1 MKQSIIHYSL
11 SIAAAVLA
19 TAFSIQTLE
28 ASPYASELNYDSG
41 AGTVSFY
48 LNEDGGNVTV
58 KYEDGTTNATFDG
71 VSATATNLTKGLKSF
86 SMGGHTGYAIAV
98 TKNGNG
104 VPAQISVDTAANAN
118 SSTNYTYWNSPRG
131 VAVNSNPK
139 IGKLFGRVYVGNS
152 AASTSGNPKQGIYIL
167 HPDLSP
173 ELTNTA
179 VATSPLLAG
188 NASSPYHL
196 GVNQD
201 DGSVSVNDF
210 SGNGALYLFSPDLDS
225 YVTIFS
231 KTNGIHGDGFGT
243 AKVTGSIA
251 NGNMVVWFPDSGM
264 AVPDPAVYPNLHL
277 PSGTEK
283 GMYNNIYRYDIGAG
297 PLPYTNAPDFAFNY
311 GLDSIAE
318 LVVQGDVAPDGKV
331 FTGFGRANLS
341 NPDVVVFDPVT
352 FLQNAT
358 PLWSSW
364 ISSKGLSDPFAPP
377 VGSPPAPG
385 NQPYG
390 GVRVSSDEKYFATM
404 GILNG
409 FMIVKLTNGIPDIST
424 IFEITNTPSTGNAR
438 GMDWDAADNIYGA
451 SSGQA
456 LLRVYSLGNTKTC
469 VTSNDITGT
478 NGTFVVLSPPVTAT
492 SVATVPTASQNH
504 GSPID
509 GVITV
514 YLNTNVLAAPTVV
527 AYARSGTATYPA
539 NYTLNLVTNAD
550 GVIISSNSVTFPA
563 GTWPH
568 AGNWSADVH
577 LTPTAT
583 PASGPALAAT
593 FTLAGGV
600 NYGAGTPLIASVA
613 VVNTG
618 PQLLLLTPLGT
629 SFSRGIPNDYVT
641 FAITRWGD
649 TSVPDYTITN
659 INYSGTMFPA
669 DFTAGAQSFSGSLLS
684 DGSPG
689 ITIPSGAISVTSAIG
704 NPVLRANLNVPPTN
718 VTIVITLTNSAGTNL
733 VANNGFAYVV
743 SATNFLSVVEN
754 DNALGGNGGGGG
766 VTLWSDPLTN
776 AAASTNWTLTFAT
789 QAWPGVATSSYTTN
803 YSYVTNSGVIT
814 TNIAG
819 VITNVTY
826 SAAPPVVIPAYT
838 NGQTAMNHDPVNGT
852 NDFDVEFGYTL
863 PSDFPLSPVM
873 IANGW
878 SNVLRMTVN
887 KNVGSPAAVN
897 LYPISKQF
905 YGNYALKFSM
915 YLSLLPDAIHTIS
928 PLGNFSGRFPNENAI
943 AGINHYGTNINWR
956 LGTTPATST
965 ASQSGVANS
974 DGIWLTLG
982 ASDGVGTPADFD
994 VFRPPAIPNLGMYNS
1009 GSSTISDLASDA
1021 GSSHRNDFP
1030 NTLFPE
1036 TANVAGGE
1044 PVRKWVD
1051 VSAETT
1057 DQTNLVFKVNGFPVA
1072 TVAFPGQGSGNTVWL
1087 ASNNVPLTP
1096 YTSGDIMLG
1105 YQDPDK
1111 TIGDPDSQFVYYSNV
1126 RVIELSPY
1134 ITAHPAGVIL
1144 TNGSSASF
1152 TSSAAYATAPLTGTW
1167 YKAASPTAPIL
1178 ALQTDIG
1185 GTNLTTTLALA
1196 SLTVGTNYVVIYN
1209 DAAGSVTSGVARVEL
1224 ITGPTSI
1231 STNSG
1236 VDVQFTVIANG
1247 PLTPTYQWS
1256 TNGVNLADGA
1266 HYGGVTNATLT
1277 ITNVQPSD
1285 AGTYSVTATNADGS
1299 LTVSATL
1306 TVSLTEPP
1314 VFSGMELVGTNAV
1327 LTFTSPNGTD
1337 TTNSFTLQSSPQV
1350 QGPYVVTPGTI
1361 TGGMGVFQFIVPLT
1375 TNSDMFY
1382 RLTHN

>member
-1 MKQSIIHYSL
+1 MFNRTVLFKL
-11 SIAAAVLA
+11 TAVAVAL
-19 TAFSIQTLE
+19 AFSPQTSK
-28 ASPYASELNYDSG
+28 ASPYASEMTVTNNGSG
-41 AGTVSFY
+41 GVTNVQFY
-48 LNEDGGNVTV
+48 LNETGGNVTV
-58 KYEDGTTNATFDG
+58 TYEDGSTNAAFNGITTG
-71 VSATATNLTKGLKSF
+71 LGLPKGPYSF
-86 SMGGHTGYAIAV
+86 SLSGHVGYAVSVA
-98 TKNGNG
+98 KNGNG
-104 VPAQISVDTAANAN
+104 VPLQISLDTPANAN
-118 SSTNYTYWNSPRG
+118 SYTNYTYWNSPRG

-152 AASTSGNPKQGIYIL
+152 AASASGNPKQGLYIL

-179 VATSPLLAG
+179 VATSPLLSG

-196 GVNQD
+196 GVNPY
-201 DGSVSVNDF
+201 DGSVSVNDY
-210 SGNGALYLFSPDLDS
+210 SGNGALYLFSPNLDS

-243 AKVTGSIA
+243 ARVTGSIA
-251 NGNMVVWFPDSGM
+251 NSNLVVWFPDSGL

-297 PLPYTNAPDFAFNY
+297 PLPYTNAPNFAFNY

-341 NPDVVVFDPVT
+341 NPDVVVFDPTT

-364 ISSKGLSDPFAPP
+364 ILSNGLSDPFAT
-377 VGSPPAPG
+377 PAPG
-385 NQPYG
+385 NNYPYG
-390 GVRVSSDEKYFATM
+390 GVRVSPDDKFFATM
-404 GILNG
+404 GIGNA
-409 FMIVKLTNGIPDIST
+409 FAIVKLTNGIPDIST
-424 IFEITNTPSTGNAR
+424 IFTITNTPSTGNSR
-438 GMDWDAADNIYGA
+438 GMDWDVADNIYGV
-451 SSGQA
+451 SSGQG
-456 LLRVYSLGNTKTC
+456 LLRVYSLGNTTTC

-492 SVATVPTASQNH
+492 TVATVPTASQNY

-514 YLNTNVLAAPTVV
+514 YLNTNVLLAPTSV
-527 AYARSGTATYPA
+527 AYTRSGTATYPA
-539 NYTLNLVTNAD
+539 NYTLNLGTNSD
-550 GVIISSNSVTFPA
+550 GVIISSNKVTFPA

-568 AGNWSADVH
+568 LGNWSADVH
-577 LTPTAT
+577 LTPTT
-583 PASGPALAAT
+583 SPASGPALAAT
-593 FTLAGGV
+593 FTLVGGV
-600 NYGAGTPLIASVA
+600 NYSIGTPLISSVA
-613 VVNTG
+613 IVNTG
-618 PQLLLLTPLGT
+618 PQLLLLTPVGT
-629 SFSRGIPNDYVT
+629 AFTRAIPNDYVT
-641 FAITRWGD
+641 FTITRWGD
-649 TSVPDYTITN
+649 TSVADYTITN
-659 INYSGTMFPA
+659 INYSGTVFPA
-669 DFTAGAQSFSGSLLS
+669 DFTAGAQNFSGSLLS

-689 ITIPSGAISVTSAIG
+689 ITIPSGAVSVTGAIG
-704 NPVLRANLNVPPTN
+704 NPVLRANLNLPPTN
-718 VTIVITLTNSAGTNL
+718 ITITITLTNSAGTNL
-733 VANNGFAYVV
+733 LANNGFAYVV
-743 SATNFLSVVEN
+743 SATNFISLVEN

-789 QAWPGVATSSYTTN
+789 QQWPGVPNYSYTTN

-814 TNIAG
+814 TNIAS
-819 VITNVTY
+819 ITTTTNYV
-826 SAAPPVVIPAYT
+826 AASPVVIPGYT
-838 NGQTAMNHDPVNGT
+838 NGATSIAAGGT
-852 NDFDVEFGYTL
+852 NDFDVAFGYTL
-863 PSDFPLSPVM
+863 PPGFPLSPVM
-873 IANGW
+873 MANGW

-897 LYPISKQF
+897 LYPTSKQF

-915 YLSLLPDAIHTIS
+915 YLSLLPQAIHTIS

-965 ASQSGVANS
+965 ATQSGVANS

-994 VFRPPAIPNLGMYNS
+994 VFRPPAIPNAGMYNS
-1009 GSSTISDLASDA
+1009 GSPTASDLASDA

-1030 NTLFPE
+1030 STLFPD

-1044 PVRKWVD
+1044 PVSEWVD

-1072 TVAFPGQGSGNTVWL
+1072 TVAFSGAGSGNTIWL

-1111 TIGDPDSQFVYYSNV
+1111 TIGDPDTQFVYYSNV
-1126 RVIELSPY
+1126 RVVELSPY
-1134 ITAHPAGVIL
+1134 ITAQPSGVIL
-1144 TNGSSASF
+1144 TNGSNASF

-1167 YKAASPTAPIL
+1167 YQAASRSAPIQ
-1178 ALQTDIG
+1178 ALKTNIG
-1185 GTNLTTTLALA
+1185 GTNLTTTLALTN
-1196 SLTVGTNYVVIYN
+1196 LTVGTNYVVVYN
-1209 DAAGSVTSGVARVEL
+1209 DAAGSVTSGVARVVV
-1224 ITGPTSI
+1224 ITAPTSI

-1236 VDVQFTVIANG
+1236 VDVQFTVLASG
-1247 PLTPTYQWS
+1247 PQTPTYQWS
-1256 TNGVNLADGA
+1256 TNGVNLTASS

-1277 ITNVQPSD
+1277 ITNIQLAD
-1285 AGTYSVTATNADGS
+1285 AGTYSVTAVDDDGS
-1299 LTVSATL
+1299 VTVSAAL
-1306 TVSLTEPP
+1306 SVSLPLPP
-1314 VFSGMELVGTNAV
+1314 VLSGVKLVGTNAV

-1337 TTNSFTLQSSPQV
+1337 STNSYTLQSSPQV
-1350 QGPYVVTPGTI
+1350 QGPYVGTPGTI
-1361 TGGMGVFQFIVPLT
+1361 TGAAGSFQFIVPLT
-1375 TNSDMFY
+1375 TNSTMFY
-1382 RLTHN
+1382 RLKHN

>member
-1 MKQSIIHYSL
+1 MNQSKIRQIL
-11 SIAAAVLA
+11 AMAVAVLA
-19 TAFSIQTLE
+19 AAFSIQTLQ
-28 ASPYASELNYDSG
+28 ASPYASELNYNSG

-48 LNEDGGNVTV
+48 LNESGGNVKVT
-58 KYEDGTTNATFDG
+58 YEDGTTNATFDG

-98 TKNGNG
+98 TKTGNG
-104 VPAQISVDTAANAN
+104 LPAQISVDTAANAN
-118 SSTNYTYWNSPRG
+118 SFTNYTYWNSPRG

-152 AASTSGNPKQGIYIL
+152 AASTSGNPSQGLYIL

-196 GVNQD
+196 GVNPD

-210 SGNGALYLFSPDLDS
+210 SGNGALYLFSPNLDS

-251 NGNMVVWFPDSGM
+251 NSNMVVWFPDSGL

-364 ISSKGLSDPFAPP
+364 ITSKGLSDPF
-377 VGSPPAPG
+377 VPAGG

-404 GILNG
+404 GINNG
-409 FMIVKLTNGIPDIST
+409 FMITKLTNGIPDIST

-438 GMDWDAADNIYGA
+438 GMDWDAADNIYGV

-456 LLRVYSLGNTKTC
+456 QLRVYSLGNTITC

-492 SVATVPTASQNH
+492 AVTTVQTASQNY

-527 AYARSGTATYPA
+527 AYARSDTATYPA
-539 NYTLNLVTNAD
+539 NYTLNLGTNAD

-593 FTLAGGV
+593 FTLLGGV
-600 NYGAGTPLIASVA
+600 NYGVVTPLIASVA

-618 PQLLLLTPLGT
+618 PQLLLLTPAGT
-629 SFSRGIPNDYVT
+629 AFSRAIPNDYVT
-641 FAITRWGD
+641 FVITRWGD
-649 TSVPDYTITN
+649 SSVADYTITN
-659 INYSGTMFPA
+659 INYSGTVFPA

-689 ITIPSGAISVTSAIG
+689 ITIPSGATSITAAIG

-718 VTIVITLTNSAGTNL
+718 VMIVITLTNSLGTNL

-743 SATNFLSVVEN
+743 SATNFVSVAEN

-789 QAWPGVATSSYTTN
+789 QRWPGVANYSYTTN

-819 VITNVTY
+819 VITNVASY
-826 SAAPPVVIPAYT
+826 SAAPPLVIPAYT
-838 NGQTAMNHDPVNGT
+838 NGATTIAAGST
-852 NDFDVEFGYTL
+852 NDFDVTFGYTL

-897 LYPISKQF
+897 LYPTSKQF

-956 LGTTPATST
+956 QGATPATST

-994 VFRPPAIPNLGMYNS
+994 VFRPPAIPNAGMYNS
-1009 GSSTISDLASDA
+1009 GSPTASDLASDA
-1021 GSSHRNDFP
+1021 GSSHRNDYP

-1072 TVAFPGQGSGNTVWL
+1072 TVAFPGQGSGNTIWL

-1111 TIGDPDSQFVYYSNV
+1111 TIGDPDTQFVYYSNV
-1126 RVIELSPY
+1126 RVVELSPY
-1134 ITAHPAGVIL
+1134 ITAQPAGVIL

-1167 YKAASPTAPIL
+1167 YKAASQTAPIL
-1178 ALQTDIG
+1178 ALKTDIG
-1185 GTNLTTTLALA
+1185 GTNLTTTLALTD
-1196 SLTVGTNYVVIYN
+1196 LTVGTNYVLIYN
-1209 DAAGSVTSGVARVEL
+1209 DAAGSVTSGVARVEV
-1224 ITGPTSI
+1224 ITAPTSI

-1236 VDVQFTVIANG
+1236 VNVQFTVIANG

-1256 TNGVNLADGA
+1256 TNGVNLAGSA

-1277 ITNVQPSD
+1277 ITNIQPSD
-1285 AGTYSVTATNADGS
+1285 AGTYSVTAVNADGS
-1299 LTVSATL
+1299 VTVSAAL
-1306 TVSLTEPP
+1306 AVILPLPP
-1314 VFSGMELVGTNAV
+1314 TISSVALVNTNAV
-1327 LTFTSPNGTD
+1327 LGITSPNGGD
-1337 TTNSFTLQSSPQV
+1337 TTSSFTLQSSVTV
-1350 QGPYVVTPGTI
+1350 QGPYTDIPSTVTGTAG
-1361 TGGMGVFQFIVPLT
+1361 TFVLTAPLT
-1375 TNSDMFY
+1375 TNNTMFY
-1382 RLTHN
+1382 RVKHN

>member
-1 MKQSIIHYSL
+1 MKSFNIL
-11 SIAAAVLA
+11 SRLRLAAAILA
-19 TAFSIQTLE
+19 TAFSIPTLQ
-28 ASPYASELNYDSG
+28 AHPYASELTYNSG
-41 AGTVSFY
+41 PGTVSFY
-48 LNEDGGNVTV
+48 LNESGGNVKVT
-58 KYEDGTTNATFDG
+58 YEDGTTNATFDG
-71 VSATATNLTKGLKSF
+71 VSASAINVTKGLKSF
-86 SMGGHTGYAIAV
+86 TMGVHTGYAIAV
-98 TKNGNG
+98 TKTGSG
-104 VPAQISVDTAANAN
+104 VPAQISVDTTAYTTANVTFW
-118 SSTNYTYWNSPRG
+118 SSPRG

-139 IGKLFGRVYVGNS
+139 IGKYFGRVYVGS
-152 AASTSGNPKQGIYIL
+152 STIGATPPGGLYVL
-167 HPDLSP
+167 HPDLSQ
-173 ELTNTA
+173 EIVNNVVVSSGVL
-179 VATSPLLAG
+179 ATGS
-188 NASSPYHL
+188 ASSPFHV
-196 GVNQD
+196 GVNPD
-201 DGSVSVNDF
+201 DGGVSVNDYA
-210 SGNGALYLFSPDLDS
+210 GNGALYLFSPDLDS

-251 NGNMVVWFPDSGM
+251 NSNMVVWFPDSGL

-364 ISSKGLSDPFAPP
+364 ITSKGLSDPFL
-377 VGSPPAPG
+377 PAG
-385 NQPYG
+385 VNQPYG

-404 GILNG
+404 GINNG
-409 FMIVKLTNGIPDIST
+409 FMILKLTNGIPDIST
-424 IFEITNTPSTGNAR
+424 IFEITNTSTTGNAR
-438 GMDWDAADNIYGA
+438 GMDWDAADNIYGV

-456 LLRVYSLGNTKTC
+456 RLRVYSLGNTMTC

-478 NGTFVVLSPPVTAT
+478 NGTFIVLAPPVTAT
-492 SVATVPTASQNH
+492 AVTTVQTASQNY

-514 YLNTNVLAAPTVV
+514 NLNTNVLTAPTVV
-527 AYARSGTATYPA
+527 AYTRTGTATYPA
-539 NYTLNLVTNAD
+539 NYTLNLGTNAD

-593 FTLAGGV
+593 FTLVGGV
-600 NYGAGTPLIASVA
+600 NYGVGTPLIASVA

-618 PQLLLLTPLGT
+618 PQLLLLTPAGT
-629 SFSRGIPNDYVT
+629 AFSRAIPNDYVT
-641 FAITRWGD
+641 FVITRWGD
-649 TSVPDYTITN
+649 TSVADYTITN
-659 INYSGTMFPA
+659 INYSGTVFPA

-689 ITIPSGAISVTSAIG
+689 ITIPSGATSVTAAIG

-718 VTIVITLTNSAGTNL
+718 VTIIITLTNSAGTNL
-733 VANNGFAYVV
+733 VANNVAYVV
-743 SATNFLSVVEN
+743 SATNFVSVLEN

-789 QAWPGVATSSYTTN
+789 QKWPGVPNYTTN

-819 VITNVTY
+819 VITNY
-826 SAAPPVVIPAYT
+826 IAAPPVVIPVYT
-838 NGQTAMNHDPVNGT
+838 NGATTIAAGST
-852 NDFDVEFGYTL
+852 NDFDVTFGYTL

-897 LYPISKQF
+897 LYPTSKQF

-915 YLSLLPDAIHTIS
+915 YLSLLPEAIHTIS

-956 LGTTPATST
+956 QGSTPANST
-965 ASQSGVANS
+965 VSQSGVANS

-994 VFRPPAIPNLGMYNS
+994 VFRPPAIPNAGMYNS
-1009 GSSTISDLASDA
+1009 GSPTISDLASDA

-1030 NTLFPE
+1030 NILFPE

-1072 TVAFPGQGSGNTVWL
+1072 TVAFPGQGSGSTIWL

-1111 TIGDPDSQFVYYSNV
+1111 TIGDPDTQFVYYSNV
-1126 RVIELSPY
+1126 RVVELSPY
-1134 ITAHPAGVIL
+1134 ITGQPAGVIL
-1144 TNGSSASF
+1144 TNGSNASF

-1167 YKAASPTAPIL
+1167 YKAASRTAPIL
-1178 ALQTDIG
+1178 ALKTDIG
-1185 GTNLTTTLALA
+1185 GTNLTTTLALTN
-1196 SLTVGTNYVVIYN
+1196 LTVGTNYVLIYN
-1209 DAAGSVTSGVARVEL
+1209 DAAGSVTSGVAHVEV
-1224 ITGPTSI
+1224 ITAPTSI

-1236 VDVQFTVIANG
+1236 VNVQFTVIANG

-1256 TNGVNLADGA
+1256 TNGVNLAGSA

-1277 ITNVQPSD
+1277 ITNIQPSD
-1285 AGTYSVTATNADGS
+1285 TGTYSVTAVNADGS
-1299 LTVSATL
+1299 VTVSAAL
-1306 TVSLTEPP
+1306 AVILSLPP
-1314 VFSGMELVGTNAV
+1314 TISSVALVNTNAV
-1327 LTFTSPNGTD
+1327 LGITSPNGSD
-1337 TTNSFTLQSSPQV
+1337 TTSSFTLQSSVTV
-1350 QGPYVVTPGTI
+1350 QGPYTDTPSAVTGTAG
-1361 TGGMGVFQFIVPLT
+1361 TFVLTAPLT
-1375 TNSDMFY
+1375 TNSTMFY
-1382 RLTHN
+1382 RVKHN

>member
-1 MKQSIIHYSL
+1 ML
-11 SIAAAVLA
+11 
-19 TAFSIQTLE
+19 
-28 ASPYASELNYDSG
+28 
-41 AGTVSFY
+41 
-48 LNEDGGNVTV
+48 
-58 KYEDGTTNATFDG
+58 
-71 VSATATNLTKGLKSF
+71 
-86 SMGGHTGYAIAV
+86 
-98 TKNGNG
+98 
-104 VPAQISVDTAANAN
+104 
-118 SSTNYTYWNSPRG
+118 
-131 VAVNSNPK
+131 
-139 IGKLFGRVYVGNS
+139 
-152 AASTSGNPKQGIYIL
+152 
-167 HPDLSP
+167 
-173 ELTNTA
+173 
-179 VATSPLLAG
+179 
-188 NASSPYHL
+188 
-196 GVNQD
+196 
-201 DGSVSVNDF
+201 
-210 SGNGALYLFSPDLDS
+210 LFSPDLDS
-225 YVTIFS
+225 YTTIFA
-231 KTNGIHGDGFGT
+231 KGVGIHGDGMGT

-251 NGNMVVWFPDSGM
+251 SSNMVVWFPDSGM

-283 GMYNNIYRYDIGAG
+283 GMFNNIYRYDIGAG

-311 GLDSIAE
+311 GLDSIAN
-318 LVVQGDVAPDGKV
+318 LVVNGDVAPDGKV

-341 NPDVVVFDPVT
+341 NPDVVVLDPVT

-364 ISSKGLSDPFAPP
+364 IVSKGLSDPFAT
-377 VGSPPAPG
+377 PAPG
-385 NQPYG
+385 NNYPYG
-390 GVRVSSDEKYFATM
+390 GVRVSPDDKYFATM
-404 GILNG
+404 GIGNA
-409 FMIVKLTNGIPDIST
+409 FAIVKLTNGIPDIST
-424 IFEITNTPSTGNAR
+424 IFTITNTPSTGNAR
-438 GMDWDAADNIYGA
+438 GMDWDAANNIYGV

-456 LLRVYSLGNTKTC
+456 RLRVYSLGNTLSC

-492 SVATVPTASQNH
+492 TVATVTTASQNY

-514 YLNTNVLAAPTVV
+514 YLTTNVLTAPTVV
-527 AYARSGTATYPA
+527 AYTRSGTATYPA
-539 NYTLNLVTNAD
+539 NYTLNLGTNAD
-550 GVIISSNSVTFPA
+550 GVIISSNKVTFPA
-563 GTWPH
+563 GTWLH

-593 FTLAGGV
+593 FTLLGGV
-600 NYGAGTPLIASVA
+600 NYGVGTPLIASVA

-618 PQLLLLTPLGT
+618 PQLLLLTPAGT
-629 SFSRGIPNDYVT
+629 AFSRAIPNDYVT
-641 FAITRWGD
+641 FTITRWGD
-649 TSVPDYTITN
+649 TSVAGYTITN
-659 INYSGTMFPA
+659 INYSGTVFPA
-669 DFTAGAQSFSGSLLS
+669 DFTAGAQTFSGSLLS

-689 ITIPSGAISVTSAIG
+689 ITIPSGAISVTAAIG
-704 NPVLRANLNVPPTN
+704 NPVLRANLNVAPTN

-743 SATNFLSVVEN
+743 AATNFVSMVEN

-776 AAASTNWTLTFAT
+776 AAASTNWTLAFAT
-789 QAWPGVATSSYTTN
+789 QRWPGIA
-803 YSYVTNSGVIT
+803 T
-814 TNIAG
+814 TNIVG
-819 VITNVTY
+819 TTTNVTY
-826 SAAPPVVIPAYT
+826 GAASPLVIPSYT

-863 PSDFPLSPVM
+863 PSDFPLSPLM

-897 LYPISKQF
+897 LYPTGKKF

-928 PLGNFSGRFPNENAI
+928 PLGNFSGRFPIENAI

-956 LGTTPATST
+956 QGATPAIST
-965 ASQSGVANS
+965 VSQSGVTNS

-994 VFRPPAIPNLGMYNS
+994 VFRPPAIPNAGMFNS
-1009 GSSTISDLASDA
+1009 GSPTVSDLASDA
-1021 GSSHRNDFP
+1021 GSIHRNDFP
-1030 NTLFPE
+1030 STLFPE

-1072 TVAFPGQGSGNTVWL
+1072 TVAFSGAGSGSTIWL

-1096 YTSGDIMLG
+1096 YTSGNIMLG
-1105 YQDPDK
+1105 YQDPEK
-1111 TIGDPDSQFVYYSNV
+1111 TIGDPDTQFVYYSGV
-1126 RVIELSPY
+1126 RVVELSPY
-1134 ITAHPAGVIL
+1134 ITAHPSGVIV

-1167 YKAASPTAPIL
+1167 YKAASGTAPLL
-1178 ALQTDIG
+1178 ALQTDTG
-1185 GTNLTTTLALA
+1185 GTNLTTTLALT
-1196 SLTVGTNYVVIYN
+1196 SLTVGTNYVVVYN
-1209 DAAGSVTSGVARVEL
+1209 DAAGSVTSGVARVEI
-1224 ITGPTSI
+1224 ITAPTSI

-1236 VDVQFTVIANG
+1236 VNVQFTVIANG

-1266 HYGGVTNATLT
+1266 HYSGVTNATLT
-1277 ITNVQPSD
+1277 ITNIQPSD
-1285 AGTYSVTATNADGS
+1285 AGTYSVTASNADGS
-1299 LTVSATL
+1299 VTVSATL
-1306 TVSLTEPP
+1306 TVSSTQPP
-1314 VFSGMELVGTNAV
+1314 VFSGMQLVGTNAV
-1327 LTFTSPNGTD
+1327 LTFTSPNGAD
-1337 TTNSFTLQSSPQV
+1337 TTNSFTVESSPQV
-1350 QGPYVVTPGTI
+1350 QGPYVGTPGTI
-1361 TGGMGVFQFIVPLT
+1361 TGGTGVFQFVVPLT

-1382 RLTHN
+1382 RLKHN